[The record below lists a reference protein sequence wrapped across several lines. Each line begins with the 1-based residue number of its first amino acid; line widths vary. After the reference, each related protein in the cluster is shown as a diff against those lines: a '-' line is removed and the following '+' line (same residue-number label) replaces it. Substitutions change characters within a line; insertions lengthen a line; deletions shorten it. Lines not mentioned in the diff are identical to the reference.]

1 MLVVTPCVYMRVGG
15 KDLDLMFLIWLHIP
29 PPEIELLQYHDPCLL
44 MHDIFMWRIG
54 CGSKSIMK
62 LDQLLVV
69 VCMEVLGSGTF
80 AFWQVLHKL
89 PLILSLMPKCH
100 GCTLFKMIPLTV
112 LNIGES
118 WKNRRI
124 KELGPS
130 LGDQLQAYHH
140 QWWLLH
146 RWAQGS

>member
-1 MLVVTPCVYMRVGG
+1 
-15 KDLDLMFLIWLHIP
+15 
-29 PPEIELLQYHDPCLL
+29 
-44 MHDIFMWRIG
+44 
-54 CGSKSIMK
+54 MK

-69 VCMEVLGSGTF
+69 VRMEVLGSGTF

-140 QWWLLH
+140 QW
-146 RWAQGS
+146 